1 MKKKIEKLNL
11 MKQKKILLKIYQK
24 KKKNEKTNFDQL
36 KKKFRRFCKNI
47 KSKIINNII
56 NKKT

>member
-11 MKQKKILLKIYQK
+11 MKYKIILLKIYQ